1 MSPYWKL
8 EKILVLLIGASLA
21 PKIWPYAAATYA
33 LKIFEIE
40 RAKS

>member
-8 EKILVLLIGASLA
+8 EKILIGASLA